1 MKVFNNLKMIYKFI
15 FSFTVIILLLL
26 AVGVVG
32 YMGVN
37 NMQNLVGKIY
47 NDALIPVTAVKTTQA
62 YIYRVR
68 LDVYI
73 YMLFPEWHQKAEKD
87 LEADILGVEEN
98 IQKVRAAKAND
109 VEALK
114 ALDAFDQ
121 AWQTYKEVVYDVM
134 QKLREG
140 NQQAATESIVSGAG
154 NDARTVLYATTDK
167 LIETMQAKAESEY
180 ASAEKVSAEVMR
192 GMLAISIIA
201 IIAAIGIALLLTYS
215 INTPL
220 SIMAGALN
228 KLKLGDL
235 NRDIPESVKN
245 AIVTRKDEIGLTGQ
259 GLRATEMYLMEM
271 AETATRIAEGDLTVS
286 VEPRSEKDE
295 LGHAF
300 VQMIRGLRRSVEDVA
315 QSVRTVNEASQQLSL
330 VSTESGEA
338 TNQIA
343 ATFQQVAKGTTQQTD
358 SITRMASA
366 MEEAGRIIA
375 TVAQG
380 AQEQSQIIQQVTEVM
395 QRLSQTVENIRQ
407 GAHNQTT
414 SISETHQALEE
425 LSQVVEEI
433 RQGAQAQANGL
444 EEAVKASQGLAQAL
458 ENMIQAS
465 ESVNQKVELSSQTAQ
480 DGMVTV
486 KETAQNMSEMTKAT
500 EALTARVNELG
511 QYSQQI
517 GAIIDTI
524 EDIANQTNLLA
535 LNAAIEAARAGEHGR
550 GFAVVAD
557 EVRKLAEKSA
567 QATDEI
573 DEIIKKVQMGT
584 GEAVTAMKAA
594 DEEVSKATQAT
605 GKALAAF
612 DAISEATLASA
623 KQVEGIRQ
631 ALAKMQQARQS
642 LEEAVRSVR
651 QIAERNESA
660 AELMGDLNAKAVERM
675 VKVNEVAKSNLSLTE
690 EMSQLNNTMV
700 ERIDHVYAVA
710 EKTATAAEEMNQ
722 STSEVAQVIETV
734 ASVSEENSA
743 AVEEVS
749 ASAEE
754 LSAQAEEVA
763 ASASSL
769 SDMAVTLQQLVN
781 RFKL

>member
-1 MKVFNNLKMIYKFI
+1 MNWFNNIKMIYKFLLS
-15 FSFTVIILLLL
+15 FSVIILMLII
-26 AVGVVG
+26 VGAAG
-32 YMGVN
+32 YWGLTNVHQSVN
-37 NMQNLVGKIY
+37 KIY
-47 NDALIPVTAVKTTQA
+47 SDALLPVSSVKTVQS

-73 YMLFPEWHQKAEKD
+73 YMLFPQWQQKAEND
-87 LEADILGVEEN
+87 LEADIRGVEEN
-98 IQKVRAAKAND
+98 IQIVRTNVAHNAA
-109 VEALK
+109 ALEQ
-114 ALDAFDQ
+114 LDSFDK
-121 AWQTYKEVVYDVM
+121 AWQDYKQVVYEVM
-134 QKLREG
+134 DSWRKG
-140 NQQAATESIVSGAG
+140 NQEEAIQSITGGKA

-167 LIETMQAKAESEY
+167 LIDEMQAMAEQEWKA
-180 ASAEKVSAEVMR
+180 AEKRAAE
-192 GMLAISIIA
+192 AIRLIVIIA
-201 IIAAIGIALLLTYS
+201 VAALLLAIGIALLLTYS

-220 SIMAGALN
+220 SIMAGGLN
-228 KLKLGDL
+228 KLKMGDL
-235 NRDIPESVKN
+235 NRDIPEDVKK
-245 AIVTRKDEIGLTGQ
+245 AIVSRKDEIGLAGQ
-259 GLRATEMYLMEM
+259 GLKATEVYLTEM
-271 AETATRIAEGDLTVS
+271 ADIAARIAEGDLTVTIS
-286 VEPRSEKDE
+286 PRSEKDE
-295 LGHAF
+295 LGHSF
-300 VQMIRGLRRSVEDVA
+300 VQMIKGLRVSVEDVA
-315 QSVRTVNEASQQLSL
+315 NSVRTVNEASQQLSL

-414 SISETHQALEE
+414 SIAETHQALEE

-433 RQGAQAQANGL
+433 RQGAQAQASGL

-486 KETAQNMSEMTKAT
+486 KDTAQNMSEMTKAT

-573 DEIIKKVQMGT
+573 DEIIKKVQTGT
-584 GEAVTAMKAA
+584 SEAVTAMKAA
-594 DEEVSKATQAT
+594 DEEVLKATQAT
-605 GKALAAF
+605 EKALAAF

-631 ALAKMQQARQS
+631 ALAKMEQARQS
-642 LEEAVRSVR
+642 LEEAVRSAS

-660 AELMGDLNAKAVERM
+660 AELMGELNAKAVEKM
-675 VKVNEVAKSNLSLTE
+675 VKVNEVAQANLSLTE

-722 STSEVAQVIETV
+722 SVSEVSQVIETV

-763 ASASSL
+763 ASATSL
-769 SDMAVTLQQLVN
+769 SDMAVILQQLVN